1 MCAPSSPS
9 NRYVQSEKQ
18 TSHHLSM
25 NLYADFNPNCQSWEC
40 SKFPPTVASD
50 RATECHAA
58 TGGKDPTNTDVRQGV
73 SPGEPVL
80 EGSVHLS
87 LWRQVGRGRQVPVC
101 ICPSL
106 EECALAPLD
115 CTVWSHS
122 CVYTLDCVL
131 LPADASHDWTGT
143 KCYRLSSGEWERS
156 CPGLGWLRY
165 WLM

>member
-1 MCAPSSPS
+1 
-9 NRYVQSEKQ
+9 
-18 TSHHLSM
+18 M

-80 EGSVHLS
+80 QGSVHLS
-87 LWRQVGRGRQVPVC
+87 LWRQVGRGRQVPMC

-115 CTVWSHS
+115 STVWSHS
-122 CVYTLDCVL
+122 CVYTLDYVL
-131 LPADASHDWTGT
+131 LPADASHNWTGT
-143 KCYRLSSGEWERS
+143 KCCRCLAALFARILKRLSFTVSWDGAHPSLETA
-156 CPGLGWLRY
+156 LGKF
-165 WLM
+165 